1 MYSIAHI
8 IAYFL
13 DGKGHWPDYIDWYM
27 ASCKANP
34 TVDFYIFTDS
44 HQLDRWD
51 SIKNIHI
58 VHMSFEECKDRIEEK
73 FGTRKIGRP
82 YKLCD
87 YKTVYGILFEDWVKE
102 YDFWA
107 LGDCDLLLGD
117 LRAVFTD
124 EFLDKYDRFQVLGNL
139 QIIRN
144 TKEINDQYL
153 LKRPEWSAYKEYTWE
168 RVISREGY
176 CGFDEWTGLPFLV
189 KENGGRIYWN
199 RENFTNIYQDW
210 KYKKMLD
217 NTVQENTLFQY
228 WLWENGKIYHV
239 DKLTGKRKERLYIHF
254 SNRKLKT
261 VPFKGQNRIC
271 MTVNSEFKE
280 KVSLKDTFEGMDFFR
295 VYSKKIKEYI
305 IWHIKHPKGNDKR
318 TEPSG
323 KEEN

>member
-1 MYSIAHI
+1 
-8 IAYFL
+8 
-13 DGKGHWPDYIDWYM
+13 
-27 ASCKANP
+27 
-34 TVDFYIFTDS
+34 
-44 HQLDRWD
+44 
-51 SIKNIHI
+51 
-58 VHMSFEECKDRIEEK
+58 
-73 FGTRKIGRP
+73 
-82 YKLCD
+82 
-87 YKTVYGILFEDWVKE
+87 
-102 YDFWA
+102 
-107 LGDCDLLLGD
+107 
-117 LRAVFTD
+117 
-124 EFLDKYDRFQVLGNL
+124 
-139 QIIRN
+139 
-144 TKEINDQYL
+144 
-153 LKRPEWSAYKEYTWE
+153 
-168 RVISREGY
+168 
-176 CGFDEWTGLPFLV
+176 
-189 KENGGRIYWN
+189 
-199 RENFTNIYQDW
+199 
-210 KYKKMLD
+210 MLD